1 MEVSPTASQKR
12 ILPLDKECLADKAV
26 DYKLYSILQKIS
38 HYNGKGVRFVYK
50 NHPTLGN
57 LTRPR
62 LLEIYNEKCADPQ
75 ERISLSTLKRKMTLF
90 KSIGMISEGKIKD
103 INGKEVNAFI
113 LLENFALFQ
122 YIPLETLEY
131 LADTASSTVIKLYAF
146 LLNKFLWKAK
156 FNDTYVFTY
165 AELAAEIG
173 LNDNNNGNTR
183 IIRNCLNSL
192 SNSELIEYCDFYVM
206 TDSGVPSPR
215 KKLINVNQ
223 YYKKKV

>member
-1 MEVSPTASQKR
+1 MSSTANQKR
-12 ILPLDKECLADKAV
+12 VLPLDKECLADRAV
-26 DYKLYSILQKIS
+26 DYKLYSILQKNS
-38 HYNGKGVRFVYK
+38 YYNGKGVRFVYK

-62 LLEIYNEKCADPQ
+62 LLEIYNERCIDPREQ
-75 ERISLSTLKRKMTLF
+75 ISLSTLKRKVALF
-90 KSIGMISEGKIKD
+90 KSIGMISENRVED
-103 INGKEVNAFI
+103 INGKEVSAFI

-131 LADTASSTVIKLYAF
+131 LADTASSTVIKLYAL
-146 LLNKFLWKAK
+146 LLNKFLWKTK

-192 SNSELIEYCDFYVM
+192 SNSELIEYCGFYVM

-215 KKLINVNQ
+215 KRLTNVNQ
-223 YYKKKV
+223 DYKKEV

>member
-1 MEVSPTASQKR
+1 MSPTANQKR
-12 ILPLDKECLADKAV
+12 VLPLDKECLADRAV
-26 DYKLYSILQKIS
+26 DYKLYSILQKNS
-38 HYNGKGVRFVYK
+38 HYNGKGARFVYK

-62 LLEIYNEKCADPQ
+62 LLEIYNEKCIDPQ
-75 ERISLSTLKRKMTLF
+75 ERISLSTLKRKMALF
-90 KSIGMISEGKIKD
+90 KSIGMISESRIED
-103 INGKEVNAFI
+103 INGKEVSAFI

-131 LADTASSTVIKLYAF
+131 LADTASSTVIKLYAL

-156 FNDTYVFTY
+156 FNDTYIFTY

-173 LNDNNNGNTR
+173 LQDSNNGNTR

-192 SNSELIEYCDFYVM
+192 SNSELIDYCDFYVM

-215 KKLINVNQ
+215 KRLINVNQ
-223 YYKKKV
+223 HYKKKL

>member
-1 MEVSPTASQKR
+1 VSSTANQKR

-26 DYKLYSILQKIS
+26 DYKLYSILQKNS
-38 HYNGKGVRFVYK
+38 YYNGKGVRFVYK

-62 LLEIYNEKCADPQ
+62 LLEIYNEKCTDSQ
-75 ERISLSTLKRKMTLF
+75 EQISLSTLKRKIALF
-90 KSIGMISEGKIKD
+90 KSIGMISEGRIED
-103 INGKEVNAFI
+103 INGKEVSAFI

-131 LADTASSTVIKLYAF
+131 LADTASSTVIKLYAL

-192 SNSELIEYCDFYVM
+192 SNSELIDYCDFYVM

-215 KKLINVNQ
+215 KRLINVNQ
-223 YYKKKV
+223 YYKKKI

>member
-1 MEVSPTASQKR
+1 MSSTANQKR
-12 ILPLDKECLADKAV
+12 VLPLDKECLADRAV
-26 DYKLYSILQKIS
+26 DYKLYSILQKNS
-38 HYNGKGVRFVYK
+38 YYNGKGVRFVHK

-62 LLEIYNEKCADPQ
+62 LLEIYNEKCIDPREQ
-75 ERISLSTLKRKMTLF
+75 ISLSTLKRKMALF
-90 KSIGMISEGKIKD
+90 KSIGMISESRVED
-103 INGKEVNAFI
+103 TINGKEVSAFI

-131 LADTASSTVIKLYAF
+131 LADTASSTVIKLYAL
-146 LLNKFLWKAK
+146 LLNKFLWKTK

-165 AELAAEIG
+165 AELAAEVG

-192 SNSELIEYCDFYVM
+192 SNSELIDYCDFYVM

-215 KKLINVNQ
+215 KRLINVNQ
-223 YYKKKV
+223 HYKKGT

>member
-1 MEVSPTASQKR
+1 VSSTANQKR

-26 DYKLYSILQKIS
+26 DYKLYSILQKNS

-62 LLEIYNEKCADPQ
+62 LLEIYNEKCIGNPQ
-75 ERISLSTLKRKMTLF
+75 EQISLSTLKRKMALF

-103 INGKEVNAFI
+103 INGKEVSAFI

-192 SNSELIEYCDFYVM
+192 SNSELIDYCDFYVM

-215 KKLINVNQ
+215 KRLINVNQ
-223 YYKKKV
+223 YYKKKI

>member
-1 MEVSPTASQKR
+1 VSSTANQKR
-12 ILPLDKECLADKAV
+12 VLPLDKECLADRAV
-26 DYKLYSILQKIS
+26 DYKLYSILQKNS
-38 HYNGKGVRFVYK
+38 YYNGKGVRFIHK

-62 LLEIYNEKCADPQ
+62 LLEIYNEKCIDPREQ
-75 ERISLSTLKRKMTLF
+75 ISLSTLKRKMALF
-90 KSIGMISEGKIKD
+90 KSIGMISEGRVED
-103 INGKEVNAFI
+103 INGKEVSAFI

-131 LADTASSTVIKLYAF
+131 LADTASSTVIKLYAL
-146 LLNKFLWKAK
+146 LLNKFLWKTK

-165 AELAAEIG
+165 AELAAEVG

-192 SNSELIEYCDFYVM
+192 SNSELIDYCDFYVM

-215 KKLINVNQ
+215 KRLTNVNQ
-223 YYKKKV
+223 HYKKET

>member
-1 MEVSPTASQKR
+1 MSSTANQKR
-12 ILPLDKECLADKAV
+12 ILPLDKECLADRAV
-26 DYKLYSILQKIS
+26 DYKLYSILQKNS

-62 LLEIYNEKCADPQ
+62 LLEIYNEKCEQ
-75 ERISLSTLKRKMTLF
+75 ISLSTLKRKMALF
-90 KSIGMISEGKIKD
+90 KSIGMISEGKIED
-103 INGKEVNAFI
+103 INGKKVSAFI

-131 LADTASSTVIKLYAF
+131 LADTASSTVIKLYAL

-173 LNDNNNGNTR
+173 LNGNTR

-192 SNSELIEYCDFYVM
+192 SNSELIDYCDFYIM

-215 KKLINVNQ
+215 KRLINVNQ
-223 YYKKKV
+223 HYKKKI

>member
-1 MEVSPTASQKR
+1 T
-12 ILPLDKECLADKAV
+12 
-26 DYKLYSILQKIS
+26 
-38 HYNGKGVRFVYK
+38 
-50 NHPTLGN
+50 
-57 LTRPR
+57 
-62 LLEIYNEKCADPQ
+62 
-75 ERISLSTLKRKMTLF
+75 
-90 KSIGMISEGKIKD
+90 
-103 INGKEVNAFI
+103 INGKEVSAFI

-173 LNDNNNGNTR
+173 HNGNTR

-192 SNSELIEYCDFYVM
+192 SNSELIDYCNFYVM
-206 TDSGVPSPR
+206 TDSGVPSP
-215 KKLINVNQ
+215 
-223 YYKKKV
+223 